1 MFIRSYYD
9 CKGFAIYKGRKL
21 MRAIVSVIGKDRTG
35 IIAKVA
41 TALYELSVNIEDI
54 SQTVMQN
61 EYFTMIM
68 MVGLSDEAN
77 IKDIDASLQKVAS
90 ELGVEIRIQH
100 EDIFNLMHRV

>member
-1 MFIRSYYD
+1 
-9 CKGFAIYKGRKL
+9 

-77 IKDIDASLQKVAS
+77 IKDIDASLQSVAS

>member
-1 MFIRSYYD
+1 
-9 CKGFAIYKGRKL
+9 

-77 IKDIDASLQKVAS
+77 IKDIDASLQAVAK

>member
-1 MFIRSYYD
+1 
-9 CKGFAIYKGRKL
+9 

>member
-1 MFIRSYYD
+1 
-9 CKGFAIYKGRKL
+9 

-77 IKDIDASLQKVAS
+77 IKDIDASLQKVAP

>member
-1 MFIRSYYD
+1 M
-9 CKGFAIYKGRKL
+9 K
-21 MRAIVSVIGKDRTG
+21 AIVSVLGKDRTG
-35 IIAKVA
+35 IIAKVS
-41 TALYELSVNIEDI
+41 TALFELNANIVDI
-54 SQTVMQN
+54 SQTVMQS

>member
-1 MFIRSYYD
+1 
-9 CKGFAIYKGRKL
+9 

-77 IKDIDASLQKVAS
+77 IKDIDASLQSVSK